1 MNEHDKNFIK
11 NMSPLLIT
19 AVVMFFMMVAYE
31 TRADDKEVIG
41 YTEHGIAVTKDAL
54 EIKTFNFTRVRGWD
68 WNSETNTLTLK
79 FRNKKHIDVEFYNRC
94 WNMRQASAL
103 QFNSFAGTSFMGKG
117 DNITPI
123 GGFIGTV
130 NYPCRIK
137 SMYLVADVG

>member
-1 MNEHDKNFIK
+1 MNDHDWNFIK

-19 AVVMFFMMVAYE
+19 AVIMFLMMVAYE

-54 EIKTFNFTRVRGWD
+54 EINTFNFTRVRGWD
-68 WNSETNTLTLK
+68 WNSSTNTLTLK

-94 WNMRQASAL
+94 WSMQYASAL
-103 QFNSFAGTSFMGKG
+103 RFESWAGTRFIGKG

-123 GGFIGTV
+123 GFAG